1 MDPLDVEVAPGFL
14 DGPIADVVDD
24 SLEKKDAV
32 SVDEEVVA
40 EESVVSDGEDEW
52 PSMRLDLEEKEEVVS
67 VDEEVVVEKSVV
79 REGEEE
85 WPSIKAIPG
94 LQASVPKSQSEKSK
108 SHAQS
113 KAETFDS
120 SDSSPLGELRFQD
133 E

>member
-1 MDPLDVEVAPGFL
+1 MRLDLEEKEEVVSVEEE
-14 DGPIADVVDD
+14 ADVGESVVSEGEEEWPSMRLD
-24 SLEKKDAV
+24 LEEKEEV
-32 SVDEEVVA
+32 MSVDEEVVA
-40 EESVVSDGEDEW
+40 EESVVSD
-52 PSMRLDLEEKEEVVS
+52 
-67 VDEEVVVEKSVV
+67 
-79 REGEEE
+79 GEEE

-108 SHAQS
+108 SNAQS